1 MYVIC
6 LKTCVSRY
14 PQRFEEPLPSSTA
27 VWTCLWTCHLQGSV
41 CNRTGHPSK
50 GRLASPPW
58 GRKNCKAKPRSFP
71 QKWLNLHTLQVKQAT
86 NRHKTAKNLMKNMIQ
101 CRIKT
106 DRDSGLKTPSDAMR
120 RVPGGSPDQ
129 KHPTWER
136 GVSPAIPNG
145 PAKRTPT
152 AAYTSIPVDLAIGCV
167 QGPAGGST
175 CTRNESCTAPCC
187 ILSAFK

>member
-1 MYVIC
+1 MHRGRSPDRSFNVFC
-6 LKTCVSRY
+6 NGRNMVTD
-14 PQRFEEPLPSSTA
+14 FA
-27 VWTCLWTCHLQGSV
+27 VEKRGSV
-41 CNRTGHPSK
+41 CNRTEHPSK

-58 GRKNCKAKPRSFP
+58 GRKNCKAKPRRFP

-145 PAKRTPT
+145 PRLRQSCCSDFLFAVNSRR
-152 AAYTSIPVDLAIGCV
+152 AAS
-167 QGPAGGST
+167 
-175 CTRNESCTAPCC
+175 
-187 ILSAFK
+187 F

>member
-1 MYVIC
+1 MVG
-6 LKTCVSRY
+6 LQVGFR
-14 PQRFEEPLPSSTA
+14 RRWPSEDFSSP
-27 VWTCLWTCHLQGSV
+27 GSV
-41 CNRTGHPSK
+41 WDCTEHP
-50 GRLASPPW
+50 GLVPVPRPPW

-129 KHPTWER
+129 KHPTWQG
-136 GVSPAIPNG
+136 GVS
-145 PAKRTPT
+145 
-152 AAYTSIPVDLAIGCV
+152 
-167 QGPAGGST
+167 
-175 CTRNESCTAPCC
+175 CTIANRPLKGKGKKHSSLQTE
-187 ILSAFK
+187 